1 MQSELGEI
9 NSVVSIALAL
19 LSEIYQVSIPRRTIM
34 RFTPLRCGLW
44 YRYRGKVLVEPRK
57 YGDHN
62 PLFLLYRLTANLMK
76 KFFYYSCG
84 ISAIVVAACA
94 IVVTVYVLLPKKN
107 TFNVNI
113 EGKRN
118 YVTYKITGKLPPNE
132 VVPFVKKKTDE
143 LNPRNDNQRRF

>member
-1 MQSELGEI
+1 
-9 NSVVSIALAL
+9 
-19 LSEIYQVSIPRRTIM
+19 M

-57 YGDHN
+57 YGDHS
-62 PLFLLYRLTANLMK
+62 PRFLLNRLTINLMK

-84 ISAIVVAACA
+84 ISAITVAICA
-94 IVVTVYVLLPKKN
+94 IAVTIYVFVPKKN